1 MKSRI
6 PAERHW
12 EDRKGLKGSG
22 QMAHTIKDVSLL
34 SGVST
39 ATVSRTFSNPESVRE
54 ATRAKVMEAAKI
66 LDYQPNAIA
75 RSMARQTTEHVAFL
89 ICKHE
94 SSILDE
100 FYAGIC
106 DGIMHVTKDADYRLL
121 VSTADDWRN
130 TRRNQVD
137 GVILGGS
144 ATVGMISNYVRQN
157 TKIVLVNHEISGFD
171 FPRVVS
177 DEEAGVRQAVEHL
190 ISRGHKKIAM
200 LAGQFS
206 PYICE
211 ARYNTFCAVM
221 KEHGLTVPDRYV
233 KICDPNIPDAER
245 QAERMLIQQDPPT
258 AVFGAN
264 DMIATGAMKA
274 AIRLGRKIPEDIAI
288 IGYDDSRVCEALE
301 PELSSIHTDCTKMGE
316 LSAKLMLDL
325 LAGKTPEKN
334 RFVIEPKL
342 VVRGST

>member
-1 MKSRI
+1 MAGGKYS
-6 PAERHW
+6 
-12 EDRKGLKGSG
+12 GLKGSG
-22 QMAHTIKDVSLL
+22 QMAHTIKDVSRL

-39 ATVSRTFSNPESVRE
+39 ATVSRAFSNPESVRE
-54 ATRAKVMEAAKI
+54 ATRAKVMEAARI

-75 RSMARQTTEHVAFL
+75 QSMARQTTEHIAFL
-89 ICKHE
+89 ICKHD

-106 DGIMHVTKDADYRLL
+106 DGIMRVTKDADYRLL
-121 VSTADDWRN
+121 VSTADDWGS

-144 ATVGMISNYVRQN
+144 ATVGMISGYVRQN
-157 TKIVLVNHEISGFD
+157 TKIVLVNHELGGFD

-177 DEEAGVRQAVEHL
+177 DEQTGVRMAVEHL
-190 ISRGHKKIAM
+190 ISRGHRKIAM
-200 LAGQFS
+200 LAGRFS

-211 ARYNTFCAVM
+211 VRFNTFCSVL
-221 KEHGLTVPDRYV
+221 KEHGLPIPDRYV
-233 KICDPNIPDAER
+233 RICDPNIPDAER
-245 QAERMLIQQDPPT
+245 QAERILIQQDPPT
-258 AVFGAN
+258 AIFGAN
-264 DMIATGAMKA
+264 DVIATGAMKA
-274 AIRLGRKIPEDIAI
+274 AIRLGRKIPDDVAV

-301 PELSSIHTDCTKMGE
+301 PELSSVHTDCTRMGE

-325 LAGKTPEKN
+325 LSGNKPEKN

-342 VVRGST
+342 VIRGST